1 MDIQACGGFSRA
13 SLNVLPLGFFHG
25 HDRTGAAEHLGFELG
40 LFYVHDKIK
49 NMELECHPDTKRK
62 EKSR

>member
-1 MDIQACGGFSRA
+1 MDIKACGGFSRA
-13 SLNVLPLGFFHG
+13 SLNVWQLSFFHS
-25 HDRTGAAEHLGFELG
+25 HDSTGADKHLGFELG

-49 NMELECHPDTKRK
+49 GMKLERHTDTKRK